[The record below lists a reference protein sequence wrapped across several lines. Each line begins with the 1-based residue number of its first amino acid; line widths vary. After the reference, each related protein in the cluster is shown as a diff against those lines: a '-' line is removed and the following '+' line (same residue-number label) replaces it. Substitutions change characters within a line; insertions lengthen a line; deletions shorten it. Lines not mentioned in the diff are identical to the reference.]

1 MSDCCASSSCE
12 TKPRIQKQACPA
24 CKEACLAV
32 PKVTVLQHIKEPW
45 EHQLRAESY
54 YFCRTQAC
62 DVVYFS
68 DKDETIQKADIRT
81 RIGVKETDDD
91 SLICF
96 CFSVSRAVAA
106 SNKKARDFVVEQ
118 TKASSCS
125 CELTNPSGKCCLKD
139 FPKFKE

>member
-1 MSDCCASSSCE
+1 MSDCYASSPCE

-24 CKEACLAV
+24 CNQMCLAV
-32 PKVTVLQHIKEPW
+32 PNGTVRLHVKATWAHP
-45 EHQLRAESY
+45 LNAETY

-68 DKDETIQKADIRT
+68 EKGEAFHKSDIRT

-96 CFSVSRAVAA
+96 CFGVSRSVAA
-106 SNKKARDFVVEQ
+106 SNKSVKDFVVEQ

-125 CELTNPSGKCCLKD
+125 CEITNPSGQCCLKD
-139 FPKFKE
+139 FPKFNG

>member
-1 MSDCCASSSCE
+1 MSDCCASSACD
-12 TKPRIQKQACPA
+12 TKPRIQKQVCPA
-24 CKEACLAV
+24 CKQVSLSV
-32 PKVTVLQHIKEPW
+32 PRDTVRLHIKAPW
-45 EHQLRAESY
+45 AHPLNADTY

-62 DVVYFS
+62 EVVYFS

-96 CFSVSRAVAA
+96 CFGVSRAVAA
-106 SNKKARDFVVEQ
+106 TNKGVKDFVVEQ

-125 CELTNPSGKCCLKD
+125 CEIINPSGQCCLKD
-139 FPKFKE
+139 FPRFLQ